1 MGSHSNFKNRYP
13 QTFEKFKAED
23 YKNHPNHQRENLA
36 TYDNSI
42 LYNDSIV
49 YEIIRLFQDKE
60 TIAFYFS
67 DHAIDAYESSDDY
80 IAHAKVTVP
89 KSVEAGTK
97 IPFMIYTSPLYQQN
111 FANEMK
117 QIKQSL
123 KQPFRTD
130 DMIYTIM
137 DIIGIT
143 FEEENLNGKSLFQ
156 TEY

>member
-1 MGSHSNFKNRYP
+1 
-13 QTFEKFKAED
+13 
-23 YKNHPNHQRENLA
+23 
-36 TYDNSI
+36 
-42 LYNDSIV
+42 
-49 YEIIRLFQDKE
+49 
-60 TIAFYFS
+60 
-67 DHAIDAYESSDDY
+67 
-80 IAHAKVTVP
+80 
-89 KSVEAGTK
+89 
-97 IPFMIYTSPLYQQN
+97 MIYTSPLYQQN